1 MMRAAPPFVVI
12 VGHDHGS
19 SHAACFADGSSA
31 ALLAS
36 GGRFAWAQ
44 SEGRPGPRNLITD
57 VAGLTVGQSDDPK
70 VRTGVT
76 VILPE
81 GRATCAADVRGGGP
95 GTRETDALEDSCAN
109 LVHSVV
115 AVVLSGGS
123 VYGLA
128 AADGVASWL
137 GAHDRG
143 YGMSQARLGAF
154 PSHPFDPRRDSFYD
168 LANRGDKKWGL
179 TPPYRDLGLRAVESA
194 GVDFKLGTAG
204 AGYGAEAGALK
215 GGTGSASFV
224 TQDGITVGAIVAV
237 NCLGSVIAPNTKNFW
252 SGAFEIGNEFG
263 GLGASAKRVVGED
276 WGQTKVNPAARANT
290 TIACIATDVDL
301 DIDQM
306 KRVTMMA
313 QDGLARA
320 IRPIHSPFDGDVV
333 FGLSTAK
340 QKIKGPSADFT
351 VTRIGSIAAD
361 VLSRAVARGVYEA
374 TLPPGMEGKT
384 WRTL

>member
-1 MMRAAPPFVVI
+1 MNRRTLLASLTS
-12 VGHDHGS
+12 G
-19 SHAACFADGSSA
+19 A

-36 GGRFAWAQ
+36 NARLLGQEAAGG
-44 SEGRPGPRNLITD
+44 PGPSNLITD
-57 VAGLTVGQSDDPK
+57 VPGLRVGQAEDAK

-76 VILPE
+76 VILADD
-81 GRATCAADVRGGGP
+81 RDTCAVDVRGGGP
-95 GTRETDALEDSCAN
+95 GTRETDVLDSWN
-109 LVHSVV
+109 LVHSAD

-128 AADGVASWL
+128 AADGVAAWL

-143 YGMSQARLGAF
+143 YGMSSARGRSQIAHRARRRSFMTLPITATRPGASTR
-154 PSHPFDPRRDSFYD
+154 PIAI
-168 LANRGDKKWGL
+168 LACARSK
-179 TPPYRDLGLRAVESA
+179 AA
-194 GVDFKLGTAG
+194 AHDFKLGTAG

-215 GGTGSASFV
+215 GGVGSASYV
-224 TQDGITVGAIVAV
+224 TKDGMR
-237 NCLGSVIAPNTKNFW
+237 SAPSSPSTAWVRRSCRGPSNFW
-252 SGAFEIGNEFG
+252 AGPFEIGNEFG
-263 GLGASAKRVVGED
+263 GLGASNERVVGED
-276 WGQTKVNPAARANT
+276 WGQTKANPGARTNT
-290 TIACIATDVDL
+290 TIACIATDVEL

-340 QKIKGPSADFT
+340 QKIKGPSADF
-351 VTRIGSIAAD
+351 VVARIGAIAAD
-361 VLSRAVARGVYEA
+361 VLARAVARGVYEA
-374 TLPPGMEGKT
+374 TLPPGTEGKI

>member
-1 MMRAAPPFVVI
+1 MNRRTLLASLT
-12 VGHDHGS
+12 GG
-19 SHAACFADGSSA
+19 A

-36 GGRFAWAQ
+36 NTHIALGQEAAAGG
-44 SEGRPGPRNLITD
+44 PGPSNLITD
-57 VAGLTVGQSDDPK
+57 VPGLRVGQAENPK

-76 VILPE
+76 VILADD
-81 GRATCAADVRGGGP
+81 RYTCAVDVRGGGP
-95 GTRETDALEDSCAN
+95 GTRETDVLDSWN
-109 LVHSVV
+109 LVHSAD

-128 AADGVASWL
+128 AADGVAAWL

-143 YGMSQARLGAF
+143 YGMSTAAGVPKSPIVPAAIL
-154 PSHPFDPRRDSFYD
+154 YD
-168 LANRGDKKWGL
+168 LANKGDKAWGVN
-179 TPPYRDLGLRAVESA
+179 PPYRDLGLRAVEAASH
-194 GVDFKLGTAG
+194 DFKLGTAG

-215 GGTGSASFV
+215 GGVGSASYV
-224 TQDGITVGAIVAV
+224 TKDGMRVGALVAV
-237 NCLGSVIAPNTKNFW
+237 NSLGSAVVPGTKQFW

-263 GLGASAKRVVGED
+263 GLGASNKRVVGED
-276 WGQTKVNPAARANT
+276 WGQTKVNPGARTNT
-290 TIACIATDVDL
+290 TIACIATDIEL

-333 FGLSTAK
+333 FGFSTAK
-340 QKIKGPSADFT
+340 QKMKGPSADFT
-351 VTRIGSIAAD
+351 VARLGALAAD
-361 VLSRAVARGVYEA
+361 VLARAVARAVFEA

-384 WRTL
+384 WHTL